1 MILRIFFFVVILLF
15 KSQPWSLADDIK
27 DFEIEGMSVGESLLN
42 YFNKKDIES
51 KKRTYYPKS
60 DKYYII
66 SFGYEDFYE
75 TYEVTQFVLKS
86 NDKKYIIHSV
96 SGKLLFQDNF
106 SGCNKKKDIIGKEIS
121 EIFDME
127 PQIDDGDIL
136 KADSSGKSISNSLSY
151 FFENG
156 DVIMI
161 DCSDWSEET
170 NFYDNLKV
178 VILPNYVN
186 QWILNEAY

>member
-1 MILRIFFFVVILLF
+1 
-15 KSQPWSLADDIK
+15 
-27 DFEIEGMSVGESLLN
+27 
-42 YFNKKDIES
+42 
-51 KKRTYYPKS
+51 
-60 DKYYII
+60 
-66 SFGYEDFYE
+66 
-75 TYEVTQFVLKS
+75 
-86 NDKKYIIHSV
+86 
-96 SGKLLFQDNF
+96 
-106 SGCNKKKDIIGKEIS
+106 
-121 EIFDME
+121 ME

-161 DCSDWSEET
+161 DCSDWSEEI

>member
-1 MILRIFFFVVILLF
+1 M
-15 KSQPWSLADDIK
+15 
-27 DFEIEGMSVGESLLN
+27 
-42 YFNKKDIES
+42 
-51 KKRTYYPKS
+51 
-60 DKYYII
+60 
-66 SFGYEDFYE
+66 
-75 TYEVTQFVLKS
+75 
-86 NDKKYIIHSV
+86 

-106 SGCNKKKDIIGKEIS
+106 SGCNKKDIIGKIS